1 MTTINSKIHLDFD
14 DLPTFE
20 STPLFFSLDAHVD
33 ARLRTLPAT
42 YARCNSALRL
52 MSNIGAGSDHMQVRA
67 EEVESMRVA
76 FLRASLMEF
85 VGMEEALRIDL
96 GRNQVPLR
104 ISDTRSA
111 MLVVLREL
119 RNVQIHLINADLV
132 SSKRSAVSNFHGD
145 EQKHELTALT
155 IPRLDLDRVK
165 DVRSAAYCHRDDLER
180 AVDWLAE
187 AQEHWGIAD
196 VVMRGIWA
204 YAKAIVAAHVPLV
217 V

>member
-1 MTTINSKIHLDFD
+1 MYNSKVHLDFD
-14 DLPTFE
+14 NLPTFE
-20 STPLFFSLDAHVD
+20 STPLFFTLDDQVD

-42 YARCNSALRL
+42 YARCNSALRF
-52 MSNIGAGSDHMQVRA
+52 MSNIGADSDHMHVRA
-67 EEVESMRVA
+67 EEIASMRVA
-76 FLRASLMEF
+76 YLRASLMEF

-96 GRNQVPLR
+96 GRDQVPLR

-119 RNVQIHLINADLV
+119 RNVQIHLIKTDLL
-132 SSKRSAVSNFHGD
+132 SGKRSAVSRFRGEEH
-145 EQKHELTALT
+145 EHELTALT

-165 DVRSAAYCHRDDLER
+165 DARNAAYCHREDLER

-204 YAKAIVAAHVPLV
+204 YAEAIVAVHVPLV
-217 V
+217 A